1 MSDHFKN
8 FDELFRSEDSSD
20 VPKRTPEQ
28 RPAQKRPAQQRPA
41 QNHSAQQHPAQ
52 QHPAQKRPAQQ
63 HPAQNHSA
71 QQHPVQ
77 KRPAQQRPVQHPVQK
92 KPAQSWPEREAAKQ
106 PIEQNVGWD
115 EMERHARSKPA
126 QESAGDEWDFFDT
139 PIRRRG
145 EPQEEPVNFVPA
157 EPEYELETAA
167 SDPYIVDDSGWDQ
180 VEPPIRKRRDGKS
193 GCLGGIIYFAFVLSV
208 SIILA
213 CLGWMAASD
222 VLALNKEQVTA
233 TITLDKNTFET
244 KVEQV
249 TDEDGNTKEEKTRYA
264 DIGYIADLLKD
275 NGIIE
280 YKGLFKFYCAISHAD
295 TKIDPGTY
303 ELNTNYDYRALVKK
317 MQVGSGAMVTTK
329 VTFPEGYTMEQIF
342 QKLEEEGV
350 CEYDDLME
358 AAANYQYNYSFLDEN
373 ALGDATRLEGFLFP
387 DTYEFYQG
395 MQASSAIN
403 KFLVNF
409 HNRLTAEMLDLAEQK
424 GYSLK
429 EIVTIASMIE
439 KEAAN
444 DDERSKIAS
453 VIYNR
458 LKAGMPLQIDSTV
471 MYVLEEHGD
480 VLTTE
485 QTQIDSPYNTYKN
498 TGLPPTPIANPG
510 AASINAALKPADTN
524 YLFYALDAE
533 SGTHQFFTNY
543 DEAKAFV
550 AKQSY
555 SQG

>member
-8 FDELFRSEDSSD
+8 FDELFRSEDSSGASER
-20 VPKRTPEQ
+20 PIEQ
-28 RPAQKRPAQQRPA
+28 RPVQQRPAQQRPA
-41 QNHSAQQHPAQ
+41 QQ
-52 QHPAQKRPAQQ
+52 
-63 HPAQNHSA
+63 
-71 QQHPVQ
+71 
-77 KRPAQQRPVQHPVQK
+77 RPAQQRPAQQRPAQQRPAQQRPAQQRPAQQRPAQQRPAQQRPAQK
-92 KPAQSWPEREAAKQ
+92 KSPQSWPEREAAHQ
-106 PIEQNVGWD
+106 PAEPNVGWEDMDRSTGSKFEPD
-115 EMERHARSKPA
+115 EP
-126 QESAGDEWDFFDT
+126 SAA
-139 PIRRRG
+139 P
-145 EPQEEPVNFVPA
+145 
-157 EPEYELETAA
+157 
-167 SDPYIVDDSGWDQ
+167 IVDDSGWDQ
-180 VEPPIRKRRDGKS
+180 VEPPIRKRRDGRS
-193 GCLGGIIYFAFVLSV
+193 GCLGGLIYFAFVLSV

-213 CLGWMAASD
+213 CVGWMAASD

-233 TITLDKNTFET
+233 TVTLDKETFET
-244 KVEQV
+244 KVEKV

-264 DIGYIADLLKD
+264 DIDYIADLLKD
-275 NGIIE
+275 SGIIE

-317 MQVGSGAMVTTK
+317 MQVGSGAMVTTQ

-342 QKLEEEGV
+342 LKLEEEGV
-350 CEYDDLME
+350 CEYDDLMD
-358 AAANYQYNYSFLDEN
+358 AAENYQYNYSFLDEN
-373 ALGDATRLEGFLFP
+373 ALGDATRLEGYLFP

-424 GYSLK
+424 GLSMK

-444 DDERSKIAS
+444 NDERAKIAS

-458 LKAGMPLQIDSTV
+458 IKAGMPLQIDSTI

-480 VLTTE
+480 VLTVE
-485 QTQIDSPYNTYKN
+485 ETQIDSPYNTYLN

-533 SGTHQFFTNY
+533 SGTHKFFTNY
-543 DEAKAFV
+543 SEFQSFV
-550 AKQSY
+550 ARQSY

>member
-8 FDELFRSEDSSD
+8 FDELFRSEDSGGA
-20 VPKRTPEQ
+20 PEHPTEQ
-28 RPAQKRPAQQRPA
+28 HPAQKR
-41 QNHSAQQHPAQ
+41 
-52 QHPAQKRPAQQ
+52 PAQKRPAQQ
-63 HPAQNHSA
+63 HPAQ
-71 QQHPVQ
+71 
-77 KRPAQQRPVQHPVQK
+77 KRPVQHPAQQK
-92 KPAQSWPEREAAKQ
+92 KPGQSWPEREAAKQ
-106 PIEQNVGWD
+106 PSEPNVGWED
-115 EMERHARSKPA
+115 MNRHARSK
-126 QESAGDEWDFFDT
+126 SAPDAAHNEWDAFDA
-139 PIRRRG
+139 PARRRAA
-145 EPQEEPVNFVPA
+145 PQQEPVRSARREPAYVPEEELSAA
-157 EPEYELETAA
+157 E
-167 SDPYIVDDSGWDQ
+167 IVDESGWEQ
-180 VEPPIRKRRDGKS
+180 VEPPIRKRRDGRS
-193 GCLGGIIYFAFVLSV
+193 GCLGGLIYFAFVLSV

-213 CLGWMAASD
+213 CVGWMAASD

-233 TITLDKNTFET
+233 TVTLEKDTFET
-244 KVEQV
+244 KVTEV

-275 NGIIE
+275 SGIIE

>member
-8 FDELFRSEDSSD
+8 FDELFRSEDSGGA
-20 VPKRTPEQ
+20 PE
-28 RPAQKRPAQQRPA
+28 RPAEQHAARQ
-41 QNHSAQQHPAQ
+41 HSAQ

-63 HPAQNHSA
+63 HPAQKR
-71 QQHPVQ
+71 PVQ
-77 KRPAQQRPVQHPVQK
+77 QHPVQK

-106 PIEQNVGWD
+106 PAEPNVGWED
-115 EMERHARSKPA
+115 MDRHARSK
-126 QESAGDEWDFFDT
+126 SAPGAANNEWDFFDA
-139 PIRRRG
+139 PARRRAA
-145 EPQEEPVNFVPA
+145 PQQEPVRSARREPA
-157 EPEYELETAA
+157 YTPEEDLSAA
-167 SDPYIVDDSGWDQ
+167 PILDESGWEQ
-180 VEPPIRKRRDGKS
+180 VEPPIRKRRDGRS
-193 GCLGGIIYFAFVLSV
+193 GCLGGLIYFAFVLSV

-213 CLGWMAASD
+213 CVGWMAASD

-233 TITLDKNTFET
+233 TVTLEKDTFET
-244 KVEQV
+244 KVEEV
-249 TDEDGNTKEEKTRYA
+249 TDADGNKKEEKTRYA
-264 DIGYIADLLKD
+264 DIDYIADLLKD
-275 NGIIE
+275 SGIIE

-329 VTFPEGYTMEQIF
+329 VTFPEGYSMEQIF

-373 ALGDATRLEGFLFP
+373 ALGDATRLEGYLFP

-424 GYSLK
+424 GFTLK

-458 LKAGMPLQIDSTV
+458 LKSGMPLQIDSTV
-471 MYVLEEHGD
+471 MYVLDEHGD

-485 QTQIDSPYNTYKN
+485 ETQIDSPYNTYKY

-510 AASINAALKPADTN
+510 AKSINAALKPADTN
-524 YLFYALDAE
+524 YLYYALDAE

-543 DEAKAFV
+543 AEFQNFV
-550 AKQSY
+550 ARQSY

>member
-8 FDELFRSEDSSD
+8 FDELFRSEDSGGAQ
-20 VPKRTPEQ
+20 Q
-28 RPAQKRPAQQRPA
+28 RPAQQHPAQQRPA
-41 QNHSAQQHPAQ
+41 QQRPAQQHPAQ
-52 QHPAQKRPAQQ
+52 QHPAQQHPAQQRPAQQRPAQQ
-63 HPAQNHSA
+63 HPV
-71 QQHPVQ
+71 QQ
-77 KRPAQQRPVQHPVQK
+77 
-92 KPAQSWPEREAAKQ
+92 KPIQSWPEREAVKQ
-106 PIEQNVGWD
+106 EPAVQDVGWED
-115 EMERHARSKPA
+115 MDRTTRSKPVSEPA
-126 QESAGDEWDFFDT
+126 RSGEINNEWDFFDS
-139 PIRRRG
+139 PRRRRG
-145 EPQEEPVNFVPA
+145 APQPAPEEPAFEEEELA
-157 EPEYELETAA
+157 EPVM
-167 SDPYIVDDSGWDQ
+167 DNSGWDQ
-180 VEPPIRKRRDGKS
+180 VEAPIRKRRDGRS
-193 GCLGGIIYFAFVLSV
+193 GCLGGFLYFAFVLSV

-222 VLALNKEQVTA
+222 VLALNKEPVTA
-233 TITLDKNTFET
+233 TITLDKAEFET
-244 KVEQV
+244 KTETV
-249 TDEDGNTKEEKTRYA
+249 TDENGNSKEEKTRYA
-264 DIGYIADLLKD
+264 DIGYVADLLKD
-275 NGIIE
+275 AGIIE
-280 YKGLFKFYCAISHAD
+280 YKGLFKFYCAISNAD

-373 ALGDATRLEGFLFP
+373 ALGDATRLEGYLFP

-409 HNRLTAEMLDLAEQK
+409 HDRLTAEMLDLAEQK
-424 GYSLK
+424 GLSLK
-429 EIVTIASMIE
+429 EVVTIASMIE

-444 DDERSKIAS
+444 DSERAQIAS

-458 LKAGMPLQIDSTV
+458 IKAGMPLQIDSTI
-471 MYVLEEHGD
+471 MYVLDEHGD

-485 QTQIDSPYNTYKN
+485 QTKIDSPYNTYTN

-524 YLFYALDAE
+524 YLYYALDAE
-533 SGTHQFFTNY
+533 SGTHKFFTNY
-543 DEAKAFV
+543 SEFQSFV
-550 AKQSY
+550 ASQSY

>member
-8 FDELFRSEDSSD
+8 FDELFRSEDSG
-20 VPKRTPEQ
+20 VAEH
-28 RPAQKRPAQQRPA
+28 PAQQRPA
-41 QNHSAQQHPAQ
+41 Q
-52 QHPAQKRPAQQ
+52 K
-63 HPAQNHSA
+63 
-71 QQHPVQ
+71 
-77 KRPAQQRPVQHPVQK
+77 KPAQQRPVQQ
-92 KPAQSWPEREAAKQ
+92 KPAHSWPEQEAAKQ
-106 PIEQNVGWD
+106 PAESNVGWED
-115 EMERHARSKPA
+115 MNRHARSKPA
-126 QESAGDEWDFFDT
+126 ADAVNNEWEAFDA
-139 PIRRRG
+139 PKSGRAAPKR
-145 EPQEEPVNFVPA
+145 
-157 EPEYELETAA
+157 EPEHAPRRKPAAPETELPSAPVADE
-167 SDPYIVDDSGWDQ
+167 SGWEQ

-193 GCLGGIIYFAFVLSV
+193 GCLGGLIYFAFVLSV

-213 CLGWMAASD
+213 CVGWIAASD

-233 TITLDKNTFET
+233 TVTLEKDTFET
-244 KVEQV
+244 KTREV
-249 TDEDGNTKEEKTRYA
+249 TDENGNKKEEKTRYA
-264 DIGYIADLLKD
+264 DIDYVADLLKSA
-275 NGIIE
+275 GIIE
-280 YKGLFKFYCAISHAD
+280 YKGLFKFYCSISHAD
-295 TKIDPGTY
+295 TQIDPGTY

-329 VTFPEGYTMEQIF
+329 VTFPEGYSMEQIF

-350 CEYDDLME
+350 CEYNDLME
-358 AAANYQYNYSFLDEN
+358 AAANYQYHYSFLDEN
-373 ALGDATRLEGFLFP
+373 ALGDAKRLEGYLFP

-409 HNRLTAEMLDLAEQK
+409 HDRLTAEMLDLAEQK
-424 GYSLK
+424 GLSLK
-429 EIVTIASMIE
+429 DIVTIASMIE

-444 DDERSKIAS
+444 NDERSKIAS

-458 LKAGMPLQIDSTV
+458 IKADMPLQIDSTV

-485 QTQIDSPYNTYKN
+485 QAQIDSPYNTYKY

-524 YLFYALDAE
+524 YLYYALDAE

-543 DEAKAFV
+543 AEFQSFV
-550 AKQSY
+550 ARQSY

>member
-8 FDELFRSEDSSD
+8 FDELFRSEDSSSA
-20 VPKRTPEQ
+20 PARPAAQ
-28 RPAQKRPAQQRPA
+28 RPASQHPVQKR
-41 QNHSAQQHPAQ
+41 SAQQHAAP
-52 QHPAQKRPAQQ
+52 
-63 HPAQNHSA
+63 
-71 QQHPVQ
+71 QHPVQ
-77 KRPAQQRPVQHPVQK
+77 KRPAQQQSAPQHRPAQK
-92 KPAQSWPEREAAKQ
+92 KSAQSWPEREAAKQ
-106 PIEQNVGWD
+106 PKEQNVGWGD
-115 EMERHARSKPA
+115 MEQPARRRTAPQREPVHSTWSEPAYA
-126 QESAGDEWDFFDT
+126 QEELPATSIEDE
-139 PIRRRG
+139 
-145 EPQEEPVNFVPA
+145 
-157 EPEYELETAA
+157 
-167 SDPYIVDDSGWDQ
+167 SGWDR
-180 VEPPIRKRRDGKS
+180 VEPPIRKRRDGRS
-193 GCLGGIIYFAFVLSV
+193 GCLGGLIYFAFVLSV

-213 CLGWMAASD
+213 CVGWMAASD
-222 VLALNKEQVTA
+222 VLALNKDQVTA
-233 TITLDKNTFET
+233 TVTLEKDTFET
-244 KVEQV
+244 KVTEV
-249 TDEDGNTKEEKTRYA
+249 TDEDGNKKEEKTRYA
-264 DIGYIADLLKD
+264 DIDYIADLLKD
-275 NGIIE
+275 SGIIE

-329 VTFPEGYTMEQIF
+329 VTFPEGYSMEQIF

-444 DDERSKIAS
+444 DDERGKIAS
-453 VIYNR
+453 IIYNR
-458 LKAGMPLQIDSTV
+458 IKAGMPLQIDSTV

-510 AASINAALKPADTN
+510 AKSINAALKPSDTN
-524 YLFYALDAE
+524 YLYYALDAE

-543 DEAKAFV
+543 GEFKAFV